1 MTTWTDFLWP
11 LIVLPADN
19 PTVQLALQQ
28 LQSGYYV
35 DYSLV
40 LTGVALATLPLLM
53 LFVLAG
59 RHLVSGI
66 MQGAVKG

>member
-1 MTTWTDFLWP
+1 
-11 LIVLPADN
+11 VLAGV
-19 PTVQLALQQ
+19 TLA
-28 LQSGYYV
+28 S
-35 DYSLV
+35 
-40 LTGVALATLPLLM
+40 LPLLM